1 MNHPRSGDVGSSNLA
16 LAFLPPLHLPTIMF
30 DQNWSNFDMS
40 TLLKFWGIFAE
51 SDIHNDDQEGCDP
64 GAFAGACGR
73 GRGGSSATGIA
84 QEDQDHVLAI

>member
-1 MNHPRSGDVGSSNLA
+1 
-16 LAFLPPLHLPTIMF
+16 
-30 DQNWSNFDMS
+30 MS
-40 TLLKFWGIFAE
+40 TLLKFGETFAE